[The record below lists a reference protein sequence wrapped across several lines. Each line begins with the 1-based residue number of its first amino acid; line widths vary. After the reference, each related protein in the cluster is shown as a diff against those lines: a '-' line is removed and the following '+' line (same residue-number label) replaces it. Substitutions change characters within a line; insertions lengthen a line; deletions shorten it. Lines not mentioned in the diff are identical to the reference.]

1 LLPELE
7 DEQAAVAVA
16 EKIRARLAA
25 PYSISGDTIEIS
37 ISIGIAIYPAQTEEY
52 TLT

>member
-1 LLPELE
+1 VLPELE

-16 EKIRARLAA
+16 EKIRARVAA

-37 ISIGIAIYPAQTEEY
+37 ITLGSQSTPSKPKS